1 LSGTLFSCRSTYI
14 CVHICICVTSK
25 NISLTEDAYELLK
38 RMKMGE
44 ESFSDTIR
52 RLAGRRRLSD
62 CAGLWSD
69 IPEGE
74 IAALMEEIFDL
85 RRRTGESLEASVV
98 EGG

>member
-1 LSGTLFSCRSTYI
+1 M
-14 CVHICICVTSK
+14 TSK

-69 IPEGE
+69 VPEE
-74 IAALMEEIFDL
+74 EMAALVEGILDL
-85 RRRTGESLEASVV
+85 RRRTGESLEVGIL

>member
-1 LSGTLFSCRSTYI
+1 
-14 CVHICICVTSK
+14 VTSK
-25 NISLTEDAYELLK
+25 NISLTEDTYELLK

-69 IPEGE
+69 VPEE
-74 IAALMEEIFDL
+74 EMAALVEGILDL
-85 RRRTGESLEASVV
+85 RRRTGESLKVSIL
-98 EGG
+98 EGS

>member
-1 LSGTLFSCRSTYI
+1 
-14 CVHICICVTSK
+14 VTSK

-69 IPEGE
+69 VPEE
-74 IAALMEEIFDL
+74 EMAALVEGILDL
-85 RRRTGESLEASVV
+85 RRRTGESLEAGIL

>member
-1 LSGTLFSCRSTYI
+1 M
-14 CVHICICVTSK
+14 TSK
-25 NISLTEDAYELLK
+25 NISLTEDVYELLK

-52 RLAGRRRLSD
+52 RLAGRSRLSD

-69 IPEGE
+69 VPEE
-74 IAALMEEIFDL
+74 EMTALFESISDL
-85 RRRTGESLEASVV
+85 RRRTGESLEASVL

>member
-1 LSGTLFSCRSTYI
+1 M
-14 CVHICICVTSK
+14 TSK

-69 IPEGE
+69 VPEE
-74 IAALMEEIFDL
+74 EMAALVEGILDL
-85 RRRTGESLEASVV
+85 RRRTGESLEAGIL

>member
-1 LSGTLFSCRSTYI
+1 M
-14 CVHICICVTSK
+14 TSK
-25 NISLTEDAYELLK
+25 NISLTEDVYELLK

-52 RLAGRRRLSD
+52 RLAGRSCLSD

-69 IPEGE
+69 VSEE
-74 IAALMEEIFDL
+74 EMAALMEGILDL
-85 RRRTGESLEASVV
+85 RRRIGESMEASVL

>member
-1 LSGTLFSCRSTYI
+1 M
-14 CVHICICVTSK
+14 TSK

-69 IPEGE
+69 VPEE
-74 IAALMEEIFDL
+74 EMAALVEGILDL
-85 RRRTGESLEASVV
+85 RRRTGESLEASIL